1 MLYAGRF
8 VRLVD
13 YLKKPDFFRSRT
25 RLNYDAVGAGAPRA
39 GRRRCTIGDMPH
51 RRRLGIAMLVVLL
64 CVTTGSSAA
73 LAEEKPKTT
82 AERVAELAKQTADAM
97 AAAEQLKIVVESATA
112 KIELLSAQRDAASV
126 QVDVLRVEIQ
136 LAEQALVTAA
146 AQLDSTRAEI
156 ARLGAEI
163 ALQTLRLE
171 KKQALY
177 AAHLRVMYREQQIS
191 TLEMLLSSRS
201 LSDFSARLDTLL
213 RLGREDVRQAREIR
227 SLTAELQAT
236 RDAATAK
243 EEELLA
249 MQQRIAAQR
258 TTLVQ
263 QRAAFEAI
271 VRHAV
276 DAVAI
281 ATGARN
287 DAAAGRAQ
295 ALASAARA
303 DAATRSLAAEFE
315 RAENAYPEI
324 AAKLAAASGLGLFGS
339 ARLARTPM
347 TDAVTSSR
355 FGPRDGGFHNG
366 VDLAA
371 PLYAP
376 VFAAAD
382 GVVVTVG
389 HPYLASG
396 DTAEVVIIAHGRDFS
411 TLYGHLDDL
420 VKLPPVKLGQTV
432 KAGDIIGYIGM
443 SGRTTGPHLHFMA
456 IFNGKPLDPML
467 LLPPR

>member
-1 MLYAGRF
+1 MLA
-8 VRLVD
+8 L
-13 YLKKPDFFRSRT
+13 
-25 RLNYDAVGAGAPRA
+25 
-39 GRRRCTIGDMPH
+39 
-51 RRRLGIAMLVVLL
+51 LL

-73 LAEEKPKTT
+73 LADEKPKTT
-82 AERVAELAKQTADAM
+82 TERAAELAKQSAAAM
-97 AAAEQLKIVVESATA
+97 AAAEQLKSVVESATG
-112 KIELLSAQRDAASV
+112 KIELLAAQRDAAAAE
-126 QVDVLRVEIQ
+126 VDVLRVEIQ
-136 LAEQALVTAA
+136 LTEQALVTAA
-146 AQLDSTRAEI
+146 AQLDIARADI

-163 ALQTLRLE
+163 ALQTLRLD
-171 KKQALY
+171 KKKALY
-177 AAHLRVMYREQQIS
+177 AAHLRVTYRDQQIS
-191 TLEMLLSSRS
+191 PLEMVLSTRS
-201 LSDFSARLDTLL
+201 LSDFSARLDSLL
-213 RLGREDVRQAREIR
+213 RVDREDARQAQEIR

-243 EEELLA
+243 EHELVA
-249 MQQRIAAQR
+249 TEQRIAAQR
-258 TTLVQ
+258 TTLVE

-281 ATGARN
+281 ATGARD

-303 DAATRSLAAEFE
+303 DAAARSLAAEFE
-315 RAENAYPEI
+315 RAEGADPES
-324 AAKLAAASGLGLFGS
+324 AAKLAAASGLGLFGP
-339 ARLARTPM
+339 ARLTRTPV
-347 TDAVTSSR
+347 TDAVISSR

-376 VFAAAD
+376 VLAAAD

-396 DTAEVVIIAHGRDFS
+396 DTAEVVIIAHGRDFT

-420 VKLPPVKLGQTV
+420 VKLPPVTLGQTV
-432 KAGDIIGYIGM
+432 KAGDVIGYIGM
-443 SGRTTGPHLHFMA
+443 SGHTTGPHLHFMA

-467 LLPPR
+467 LLPTR